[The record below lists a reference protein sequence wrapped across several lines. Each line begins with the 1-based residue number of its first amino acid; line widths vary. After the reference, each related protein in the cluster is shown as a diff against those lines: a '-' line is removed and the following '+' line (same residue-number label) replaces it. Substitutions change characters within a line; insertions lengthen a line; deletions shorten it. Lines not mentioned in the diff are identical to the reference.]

1 MFDSIYS
8 SSVTA
13 SEFFMMAGVAILSGL
28 LFAWIMSRRVR
39 STKRF
44 FIVAALIFLRIR
56 SSKKK

>member
-56 SSKKK
+56 KSKK